1 MTAETDEPPKRW
13 HARRL
18 ETEPLKIPL
27 GSVTEASR
35 VVYLAA
41 PLAVLATN
49 RYDDGVRVL
58 ARLRPDVEILGARDL
73 FRDTD
78 DWKQWW
84 PAVLSFVAEV
94 VFISD
99 VDRTIGAGVFQEAL
113 DARLRG
119 IPVWFLD
126 ERGTLHSIYG
136 VTFRFLRDAEP
147 SRIAEVVP
155 RSAKSAV

>member
-1 MTAETDEPPKRW
+1 MPAETNGPPKRW
-13 HARRL
+13 HARRPR
-18 ETEPLKIPL
+18 TEPLKVPL
-27 GSVTEASR
+27 GSVTEASN

-84 PAVLSFVAEV
+84 PAVLDYVSEV
-94 VFISD
+94 VFIAD

-119 IPVWFLD
+119 LPLWFL
-126 ERGTLHSIYG
+126 EPVGTLHP
-136 VTFRFLRDAEP
+136 VEDVLFRFLPDSVPYRV
-147 SRIAEVVP
+147 AEVLP
-155 RSAKSAV
+155 RSTSPVV

>member
-1 MTAETDEPPKRW
+1 
-13 HARRL
+13 
-18 ETEPLKIPL
+18 
-27 GSVTEASR
+27 
-35 VVYLAA
+35 
-41 PLAVLATN
+41 VLATN

-58 ARLRPDVEILGARDL
+58 ARLRPDVEVLGARDL

-84 PAVLSFVAEV
+84 PAVLSYVSDV
-94 VFISD
+94 VFIAD

-113 DARLRG
+113 DARLLG

-126 ERGTLHSIYG
+126 GLGLLHQIEG

-155 RSAKSAV
+155 CSTNRVV

>member
-1 MTAETDEPPKRW
+1 MTAQMDEPPQRW

-18 ETEPLKIPL
+18 GTEPLKVPP

-84 PAVLSFVAEV
+84 PAVLSYVAEV
-94 VFISD
+94 VFIAD

-113 DARLRG
+113 DARLRDL
-119 IPVWFLD
+119 PVWFLD
-126 ERGTLHSIYG
+126 ATGALHRIDE
-136 VTFRFLRDAEP
+136 VAFRFLHESEP
-147 SRIAEVVP
+147 SRIAEVLS
-155 RSAKSAV
+155 RSERSVV